1 MRNVEIQKIDRIFGG
16 IFSYRTEDYGLE
28 DIKINDHN
36 GVCLNLSDKERFG
49 ARVVWDNDD
58 YILEID
64 GNLPKDGLLELAK
77 SAKVLEN

>member
-1 MRNVEIQKIDRIFGG
+1 M
-16 IFSYRTEDYGLE
+16 
-28 DIKINDHN
+28 
-36 GVCLNLSDKERFG
+36 
-49 ARVVWDNDD
+49 WDNDD